1 MNETLTM
8 RKNAGDDDAARSAL
22 TGALIGL
29 ARVAE
34 GLEDMPHEAPLLLKG
49 LRLLDDAGLDAAS
62 AQAMTDRI
70 HEEKSRLAPNCAHCA
85 APCGRNDDY
94 DLTQLSLSS
103 AAVRAVKERILSGLY
118 QVAADARNAEE
129 SPSPDAALNRL
140 LILSLLAVGEDWTE
154 EKLQSVLEKVNQFC
168 A

>member
-1 MNETLTM
+1 MDETLTM

-34 GLEDMPHEAPLLLKG
+34 GLEDMPYEASLLLEG
-49 LRLLDDAGLDAAS
+49 LRLLDEADLDAAS
-62 AQAMTDRI
+62 ARALTGRI
-70 HEEKSRLAPNCAHCA
+70 HAEKNRLAPNCVHCA

-94 DLTQLSLSS
+94 DMTQLALSS
-103 AAVRAVKERILSGLY
+103 AAVRAVKEKILSGLY
-118 QVAADARNAEE
+118 QVAADARNEE

-140 LILSLLAVGEDWTE
+140 LILSLLAVGEDWPE
-154 EKLQSVLEKVNQFC
+154 EKLQSVLEKVNQFR

>member
-1 MNETLTM
+1 MNEALTM

-34 GLEDMPHEAPLLLKG
+34 GLEDMPYEAPLLLKG
-49 LRLLDDAGLDAAS
+49 LRLLDDADLDAAS

-70 HEEKSRLAPNCAHCA
+70 HEEKSRLAPNCVHCA

-154 EKLQSVLEKVNQFC
+154 EKLQSVLEKVDQFC